1 MAQDWYL
8 MEPSVLGGFENEEF
22 KLWKG
27 GFENSILNSV
37 FARDVYVYGNYP
49 TGKPKKQIRALVLD
63 QVENSYNTMSKRQI
77 LCDIGELRCGDYL
90 WIDGRWWIC
99 VTLFDNNR
107 LYSKGILWYC
117 NTMLH
122 FTSLTTFQPTTYPVY
137 VHNATQYNSGER
149 YTDYLFTISSQRL
162 LYVPCNEE
170 TVLFDNDYR
179 FLIDRNRL
187 HPSAW
192 KVAQADTEN
201 DDWGGYGL
209 QRLMLVEDEL
219 RPTDD
224 VDNMLADNAEWIK
237 KYGKNSGYQTPEAVP
252 PSDGMGW
259 IDF

>member
-22 KLWKG
+22 RLWNKS
-27 GFENSILNSV
+27 FENSILDSV
-37 FARDVYVYGNYP
+37 FARDVHVYGNYP
-49 TGKPKKQIRALVLD
+49 TNKPRHIRALVLD

-77 LCDIGELRCGDYL
+77 LCNVGELRCGDLL
-90 WIDGRWWIC
+90 WIDGRWWLC

-117 NTMLH
+117 NTMLN
-122 FTSLTTFQPTTYPVY
+122 FTSLVTFKTVVYPAY

-149 YTDYLFTISSQRL
+149 YTDYLFNVASQRL
-162 LYVPCNEE
+162 IYLPCNEE
-170 TVLFDNDYR
+170 TVLLDNDYR
-179 FLIDRNRL
+179 FLIDKNTL
-187 HPSAW
+187 HPTAW

-209 QRLMLVEDEL
+209 MRLMAVEDEL
-219 RPTDD
+219 QPTDD
-224 VDNMLADNAEWIK
+224 TANMLADNSEWIR
-237 KYGKNSGYQTPEAVP
+237 KYGKNSGYPTPEDTP